1 LARTGVRIGE
11 AIALRWGDIDFN
23 GRFIKVERTYYK
35 GRMGTTKNGRPRTVD
50 MSRQLRAALL
60 SLKQSRVVVGIDED
74 SQWVFT
80 DTKGGLIDAD
90 NWRRRILNPA
100 LKQAGVR
107 RIRIHDMR
115 HTYATVRL
123 SKGDNII
130 DVANQ
135 LRDNKNVVLDV
146 YTHWMPGKKK
156 DEVDALDDRKF
167 WYSYEKESEA

>member
-1 LARTGVRIGE
+1 
-11 AIALRWGDIDFN
+11 LRWGDIDFN

-123 SKGDNII
+123 SKGDNIV

-135 LRDNKNVVLDV
+135 LGDDVTVVLKV
-146 YTHWMPGKKK
+146 YSHWMPGKKK
-156 DEVDALDDRKF
+156 DVVDALDDAQ
-167 WYSYEKESEA
+167 YTEEYSEAVEG